1 MTKTIDLTME
11 LSEIM
16 SKVPHTLRKD
26 WFKDRAD
33 KIKGLNVV
41 DKNLKVSRCIDR
53 LNEKIRG

>member
-1 MTKTIDLTME
+1 MIKKIDLTME

-26 WFKDRAD
+26 RFRDRAERL
-33 KIKGLNVV
+33 KGLNVA